1 MRRSLA
7 IAFAAKAA
15 HRDLARTTAA
25 AQKRADAR
33 HDARQ
38 SLQTGGVLYVQNGRK
53 AVNNIEL
60 AKLAE
65 A

>member
-7 IAFAAKAA
+7 ITFAAEAVY
-15 HRDLARTTAA
+15 RDLARTTAV
-25 AQKRADAR
+25 AQKRANAR
-33 HDARQ
+33 RNARQ
-38 SLQTGGVLYVQNGRK
+38 SLQTGGVLYIQNGCK

-65 A
+65 V

>member
-1 MRRSLA
+1 MRKSLI

-33 HDARQ
+33 CNARQ
-38 SLQTGGVLYVQNGRK
+38 SLQTGSVLYVQNGCK
-53 AVNNIEL
+53 AVNNTEL
-60 AKLAE
+60 AKLAD